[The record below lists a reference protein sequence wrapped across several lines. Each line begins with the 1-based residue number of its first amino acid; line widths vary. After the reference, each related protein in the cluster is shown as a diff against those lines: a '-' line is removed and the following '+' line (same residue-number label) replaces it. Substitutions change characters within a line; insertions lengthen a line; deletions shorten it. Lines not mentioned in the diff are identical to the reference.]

1 MKSYCHIIKHRWLD
15 PLPSADDVAG
25 GSNLNFSPESQ
36 SPISNHRQLESSNN
50 HNWPNFNI
58 SYLTAQSHRP
68 RLPPSIIIWSK
79 NYDTSTATLRVGPI
93 NSDTLEIRSH
103 QISSRPYIW
112 HVLNNQPL
120 ISTWEIE
127 RRRRDRFFPHMGIIA
142 QKSIHPI

>member
-15 PLPSADDVAG
+15 PLPMMWLAG
-25 GSNLNFSPESQ
+25 LNLNFSPESQ
-36 SPISNHRQLESSNN
+36 SPISNHRQTITIDQ
-50 HNWPNFNI
+50 I
-58 SYLTAQSHRP
+58 STSLISQLTAQSHRP
-68 RLPPSIIIWSK
+68 RFPPSIIIWSK
-79 NYDTSTATLRVGPI
+79 NYDTSTTTLRVGPI

-103 QISSRPYIW
+103 QICQRPYIW

-127 RRRRDRFFPHMGIIA
+127 RRRRDRFFPHKGIIA